1 MTDQEVQICEDF
13 VSVMEVMLT
22 ATLVLCEEK
31 TPTSGLILPLLRKLL
46 HHFERKEGDSDF
58 ILTLKNAVGQNLAT
72 RYTDNN
78 VRMFLEESSALDP
91 RTKGKPCIQAET
103 WKRLEDKLSL
113 MDFNVNSVKTETD
126 ARPVTPVNIPQINR
140 SPLPALPNIPAH
152 LESGNS
158 TDDDLDDEVK
168 LICNFHI

>member
-46 HHFERKEGDSDF
+46 HHYERKEGDSDF

-126 ARPVTPVNIPQINR
+126 ARPVTPVNIPH
-140 SPLPALPNIPAH
+140 PLPALPNIPAH
-152 LESGNS
+152 HESGNS